1 MLSKMDRG
9 YIDYK
14 MFERWSAEGVG
25 FVTRLKKN
33 AEFYELEERPFKAGG
48 VVVSDGTGQF
58 NLLGRIKGTYRPV
71 VV

>member
-1 MLSKMDRG
+1 LS
-9 YIDYK
+9 
-14 MFERWSAEGVG
+14 RWSAEGVG